1 MNWLEIT
8 LAVDEEAAEAVSEVL
23 SRYAPNGVAIEQR
36 ARDLS
41 ARSGRGD
48 EAGFDWSPD
57 GPLES
62 TVVVR
67 AYLPVDSEVEAKQR
81 QIAEGLWHLRQIVP
95 MPEPTLREVQ
105 PGDWENAWK
114 EHYHVLRVGPR
125 FVIRP
130 SWREHAPQPGDV
142 VIELD
147 PGMAFG
153 TGLHPTT
160 QMCLQAIERHMPAG
174 ARVIDLG
181 TGSGILAIAAARLGA
196 ASALALDVDPVAVE
210 AARENARRNRVEHVV
225 RIEAGS
231 LAAAQAQPA
240 FDFALVNILAKT
252 IVQLCEAGLAE
263 IVRPGG
269 VIVLAGLIESQ
280 ESEVREALA
289 RAGLTVFDR
298 IQDKDWVGLVCW
310 RADDVTR
317 SPEQPG
323 RRGSGT

>member
-8 LAVDEEAAEAVSEVL
+8 VAVDAEAAEAVSEVL
-23 SRYAPNGVAIEQR
+23 SRYAPNAVAIEQR

-41 ARSGRGD
+41 TDSGRGV
-48 EAGFDWSPD
+48 EAGPDWSPD
-57 GPLES
+57 GPLEP
-62 TVVVR
+62 TALVR
-67 AYLPVDSEVEAKQR
+67 AYLPVDSEVEAKRR

-95 MPEPTLREVQ
+95 MPEPAFREIE

-114 EHYHVLRVGPR
+114 DHYHVLRVGPR
-125 FVIRP
+125 FVIKP

-160 QMCLQAIERHMPAG
+160 QMCLQAIERHMPASVR
-174 ARVIDLG
+174 AIDLG

-196 ASALALDVDPVAVE
+196 ASTLALDVDPVAVE
-210 AARENARRNRVEHVV
+210 AARENARRNQVDHIVRV
-225 RIEAGS
+225 EAGS

-263 IVRPGG
+263 IVRPAG

-280 ESEVREALA
+280 EGEVREALA

-298 IQDKDWVGLVCW
+298 VQAEDWIGLVC
-310 RADDVTR
+310 RRGEDITR
-317 SPEQPG
+317 SAERPG